1 MGSPDGREVVELGR
15 EPKADRAATADGAT
29 GAAPAPPVEP
39 GDSPWD
45 SRPADAHPADTRPSD
60 ARPLDARPSAEAGPE
75 VRPTPGDLAPLVLS
89 VDGDSAE
96 PPATID
102 GAAASPRRWIVLGA
116 ALVLGAV
123 VGIVASDTR
132 HDAADGA
139 RVALVAG
146 QPSFDTPGAFG
157 RARPHRAVFPLHNS
171 GTRPIDVLAVT
182 MTGWLPVSDAGE
194 STPVQIDPG
203 EWASFTTTVEPDCG
217 HRPGSRL
224 TVRARTEAGE
234 RSAETTLPPVENTTL
249 WAWDASCTS
258 QASYGLDMSTLD
270 VLSRD
275 ATAMVMRARIQQ
287 FGAGPLTVTSL
298 TTDTPGFTLEVSDLP
313 EALAPGRPEEFE
325 LRWRVDDCAA
335 AGELVEAVVL
345 ADVESTEQEINET
358 RVVVYADT
366 RLLVELARFSGDA
379 CET

>member
-29 GAAPAPPVEP
+29 RAAPAPPPTEP
-39 GDSPWD
+39 GDSP
-45 SRPADAHPADTRPSD
+45 
-60 ARPLDARPSAEAGPE
+60 
-75 VRPTPGDLAPLVLS
+75 PLVLS
-89 VDGDSAE
+89 VDGDPVQ
-96 PPATID
+96 PPTTVE
-102 GAAASPRRWIVLGA
+102 GVASPRRWIVLGA

-139 RVALVAG
+139 RIALVAG

-182 MTGWLPVSDAGE
+182 MTGWLPVSDTGE

-217 HRPGSRL
+217 QRPGSRL

-270 VLSRD
+270 VVSRD
-275 ATAMVMRARIQQ
+275 AAAMVMRARIQQ
-287 FGAGPLTVTSL
+287 FGAGPLTVTAL

-325 LRWRVDDCAA
+325 LRWRVHDCDA